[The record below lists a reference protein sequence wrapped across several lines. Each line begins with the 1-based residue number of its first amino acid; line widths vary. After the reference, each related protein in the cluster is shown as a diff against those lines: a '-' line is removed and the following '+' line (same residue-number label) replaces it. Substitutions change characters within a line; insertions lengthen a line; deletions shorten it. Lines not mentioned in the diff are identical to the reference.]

1 MMQNKELLADIRK
14 GDRKKGTNRFEL
26 LYGLHERNL
35 SKLECKGGNLY
46 NNYIV
51 VRRQNERQIKSA
63 RSPKSSTKSPNRT
76 ISQPGYQVFEE
87 LYLDSFRKK
96 AKLEKMRD

>member
-35 SKLECKGGNLY
+35 SKLECKEV
-46 NNYIV
+46 NY
-51 VRRQNERQIKSA
+51 
-63 RSPKSSTKSPNRT
+63 T
-76 ISQPGYQVFEE
+76 III
-87 LYLDSFRKK
+87 
-96 AKLEKMRD
+96 